1 MSNGKKYIML
11 EHLRIIR
18 DYIDRKDMDIV
29 DGFGSITS
37 ETGVMGLR
45 VKNGKL
51 QYKKDDGAWADIA
64 EAGGS
69 GEEEPPDTDF
79 ANKNDIDDLF
89 S

>member
-1 MSNGKKYIML
+1 MSNDKKHISL
-11 EHLRIIR
+11 KHLAIVK
-18 DYIDRKDMDIV
+18 DYIDRKDMDII

-64 EAGGS
+64 EAGGV
-69 GEEEPPDTDF
+69 GEEEPSNTDF
-79 ANKNDIDDLF
+79 ANQNDIDNLF